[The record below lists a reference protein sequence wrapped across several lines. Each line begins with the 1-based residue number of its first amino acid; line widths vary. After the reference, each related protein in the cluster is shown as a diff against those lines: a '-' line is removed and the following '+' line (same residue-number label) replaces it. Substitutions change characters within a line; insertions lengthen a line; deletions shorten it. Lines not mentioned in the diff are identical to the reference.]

1 MKARR
6 FQNEAD
12 QETTKQTK
20 NINDSKRIGKGKEA
34 DATNTAV
41 KITHLFPLWVLRTK
55 FGFGEKRLRR
65 FMAEYA
71 DLLDSYNRDYVTLP
85 DIAQQL
91 DKETNIRIDRSKP

>member
-1 MKARR
+1 MTVK
-6 FQNEAD
+6 EL
-12 QETTKQTK
+12 EKV
-20 NINDSKRIGKGKEA
+20 KR
-34 DATNTAV
+34 DATNIAV

-71 DLLDSYNRDYVTLP
+71 DLLDSFNKDYVSLP

-91 DKETNIRIDRSKP
+91 EKETGIRLDEEEKHE